1 MAVAAPAIPGPA
13 ATPAQLHRWFV
24 TTAEALSPA
33 LARDLAQ
40 LGPVWFPERADH
52 GPAAFLAR
60 TVVGQQI
67 SASAA
72 RSIWG
77 RIEARAQSEGVA
89 LAAYLAAADAT
100 ALRAC
105 GLSGNKVKAVLN
117 IHAAAAAGMLAELR
131 GIPHETRSGRLREI
145 WGIGQWSCDMLALF
159 YCREPDIWP
168 AGDLAVQRGFR
179 AYIGRRKPEPA
190 ALRFA
195 PWRSLLA
202 LALWRLAGAQWK

>member
-1 MAVAAPAIPGPA
+1 
-13 ATPAQLHRWFV
+13 V
-24 TTAEALSPA
+24 TTAQTLSPA
-33 LARDLAQ
+33 FAIDLAQ

-72 RSIWG
+72 RSIWA
-77 RIEARAQSEGVA
+77 RIEARALAEGVT
-89 LAAYLAAADAT
+89 LAGFLAAADAVQ
-100 ALRAC
+100 LRAC

-117 IHAAAAAGMLAELR
+117 IHAAQAAGTLAELH
-131 GIPHETRSGRLREI
+131 GVGHELRSARLCGI
-145 WGIGQWSCDMLALF
+145 WGIGQWSCDMLAIF

-168 AGDLAVQRGFR
+168 AGDLAVQRVFR
-179 AYIGRRKPEPA
+179 AYIGRRKPLPA

-202 LALWRLAGAQWK
+202 RALWRLAGAQWK